1 MRELTPR
8 AAPFRQVEKVFE
20 EIHITLNKNAVHGDV
35 SAMAPGGIRIG
46 TPAMTTRGLVDSDFE
61 IVAEHLHS
69 AVRIALRLQLTSGP
83 KLKSFASLLDSD
95 AEVALLRERVVSF
108 ASGFPMPGDVADS

>member
-1 MRELTPR
+1 MELLCE
-8 AAPFRQVEKVFE
+8 AV
-20 EIHITLNKNAVHGDV
+20 HITLNKNAVHGDT
-35 SAMAPGGIRIG
+35 SAATPGGVRIG
-46 TPAMTTRGLVDSDFE
+46 TPAMTPRGLVDSDFE

>member
-1 MRELTPR
+1 MFLHLLVASDTVFPRCMRIKFSSP
-8 AAPFRQVEKVFE
+8 
-20 EIHITLNKNAVHGDV
+20 
-35 SAMAPGGIRIG
+35 IG